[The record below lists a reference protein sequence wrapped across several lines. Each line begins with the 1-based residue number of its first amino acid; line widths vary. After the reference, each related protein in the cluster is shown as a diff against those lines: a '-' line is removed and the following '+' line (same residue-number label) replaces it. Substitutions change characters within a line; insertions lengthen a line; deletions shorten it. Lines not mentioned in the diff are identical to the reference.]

1 MNDFPLFPL
10 PLVAFPECRL
20 PLQIFEP
27 RYLDLVKA
35 SLAGDSAFGIVTQ
48 RPDEGGEGSIRPIGT
63 AVRIIDFH
71 DQPNGLLGIVC
82 SGERRFRIERTHL
95 APDGLVRADI
105 EWLAPEPVLAVP
117 GEFVD
122 LVQVLQALLEH
133 PYARS
138 LGYQPVF
145 EPEEWLVDASR
156 LGFLLAYLL
165 PLDKDKRYQLLAME
179 DATLRLQTLQGFIDS
194 MQH

>member
-27 RYLDLVKA
+27 RYLDLVKS
-35 SLAGDSAFGIVTQ
+35 SLASDSAFGIVTQ
-48 RPDEGGEGSIRPIGT
+48 NGDDESGRPLRPIGT
-63 AVRIIDFH
+63 SVKIIDFH

-82 SGERRFRIERTHL
+82 HGEQRFEIDQTRV
-95 APDGLVRADI
+95 ADDGLVRGDI
-105 EWLAPEPVLAVP
+105 TWLAAEPERAVP
-117 GEFVD
+117 AEFVD
-122 LVQVLQALLEH
+122 LVHVLQALLEH

-145 EPEEWLVDASR
+145 EPEEWLADASR
-156 LGFLLAYLL
+156 LGFFLAYLL
-165 PLDKDKRYQLLAME
+165 PLNRDKRYQLLAMS
-179 DATLRLQTLQGFIDS
+179 DATQRLQTLQSFIDS